1 MEREVGVGMYLE
13 LIFIAFTL
21 GVLWYLKY
29 RYGKSSWMPSLTI
42 LLITSLLLVIWCIA
56 ALLNTPWK
64 DYVVNVFFVFA
75 VAAAIL
81 NIINRSKESSLR
93 ETLKETFKEEY
104 GFRGFV
110 YLMVSGFV
118 FFVIT
123 ALLNT
128 IMRIKFFVYFFG
140 IIGIAAVV
148 TGCCGMIYGFVRF
161 YGPMIFKFFKKD
173 E

>member
-1 MEREVGVGMYLE
+1 MYLE

-29 RYGKSSWMPSLTI
+29 RYKESPWMPPFTI
-42 LLITSLLLVIWCIA
+42 LLITSLLLSIWCIA
-56 ALLNTPWK
+56 VLLNAPWK

-75 VAAAIL
+75 IAAAIL

-93 ETLKETFKEEY
+93 ETLKEIFTEGY

-110 YLMVSGFV
+110 YLMMSGFV

-123 ALLNT
+123 ALLNSVVQ
-128 IMRIKFFVYFFG
+128 IKFFVYFFG
-140 IIGIAAVV
+140 IAGIAAVV
-148 TGCCGMIYGFVRF
+148 TGLCGMIYGFVRF
-161 YGPMIFKFFKKD
+161 YGPMISKLFKKD
-173 E
+173 D